1 MFYQQTSDGLKV
13 FIRLSPK
20 AKREGMQGIHT
31 DPDGTQRLKI
41 AVSAPPVDGKANE
54 ALIKWLS
61 KHLHIAKSAITLV
74 NGATDRSKTLL
85 IAGNIDEL
93 IKNLELLGKA
103 VLYSGIYL
111 ELFLH

>member
-1 MFYQQTSDGLKV
+1 MFYQTTSEGFKLFV
-13 FIRLSPK
+13 RLSPK
-20 AKREGMQGIHT
+20 AKREGIEGVHT

-74 NGATDRSKTLL
+74 SGTTDRCKTLL
-85 IAGNIDEL
+85 VTGNTEEL
-93 IKNLELLGKA
+93 IKKLEA
-103 VLYSGIYL
+103 
-111 ELFLH
+111 EE